1 MRMAAVLITPG
12 TGTAPPPGIDPGAFQ
27 SVLSE
32 DTYDVV
38 ADLEQCAPA
47 VAAWAER
54 HDEADRLATA
64 ATDLTWPGTPV
75 LRLTGGAP
83 LSRTLAALHDYG
95 ADQAAVIAADAPDLP
110 RLLIGKL
117 FRALGSADVAVCPAD
132 GGGLVALATRI
143 PAPAWADGVDL
154 DTRDALARLN
164 AARPERRAL
173 SMVPGWHRIRTPAD
187 ISRLDPG
194 LEGWEVTRSL
204 LSTGRR

>member
-1 MRMAAVLITPG
+1 MAAVLITPG
-12 TGTAPPPGIDPGAFQ
+12 TGTAPPPGIDPGTFQ

-54 HDEADRLATA
+54 PDAADRLAAA

-83 LSRTLAALHDYG
+83 LSRTLAALRDHG
-95 ADQAAVIAADAPDLP
+95 AEEAAVIAADAPDLP

-117 FRALGSADVAVCPAD
+117 FRALGGAAVAVCPAD
-132 GGGLVALATRI
+132 GGGLVALAARI

-154 DTRDALARLN
+154 DAPDALARLSTLC
-164 AARPERRAL
+164 PERRAL
-173 SMVPGWHRIRTPAD
+173 SAVPGWHRIRTPAD